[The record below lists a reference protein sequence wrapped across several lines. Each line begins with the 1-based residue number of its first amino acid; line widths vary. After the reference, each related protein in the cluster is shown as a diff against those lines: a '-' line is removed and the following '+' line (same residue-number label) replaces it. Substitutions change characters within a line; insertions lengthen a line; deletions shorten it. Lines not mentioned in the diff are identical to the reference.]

1 MKCWRRV
8 RRNRARMVEKLSPA
22 SWRESLADIGT
33 QVSEVFRSKL
43 SLLQS
48 DLKIRSDSGM
58 LC

>member
-1 MKCWRRV
+1 
-8 RRNRARMVEKLSPA
+8 MVEKLSPA
-22 SWRESLADIGT
+22 SRRESLADIGT